1 MDEVQEEIEVLD
13 LDTVA
18 EEQDASVTGASEVEE
33 LRRKLEES
41 ETKNREM
48 FARLKKQ
55 QAKSQ
60 STQSATDEDWKG
72 KVDFVISQG
81 RELESDEVEE
91 VVAYAKGKGI
101 SYAEAMKSPV
111 ISTFLKEN
119 KAQKRVSSATPGSSK
134 SSFSS
139 NGKSWEQMNPS
150 ERSQNYQAFL
160 QSRLRK

>member
-72 KVDFVISQG
+72 KVDFALTEG
-81 RELESDEVEE
+81 KDLEGEEMEMVVE
-91 VVAYAKGKGI
+91 YAKIKKI
-101 SYAEAMKSPV
+101 SLIEAKKSPL
-111 ISTFLKEN
+111 ISALIKEN
-119 KAQKRVSSATPGSSK
+119 KAQRRVSSATPGSSK

-139 NGKSWEQMNPS
+139 NGKSWEQMDSS
-150 ERSQNYQAFL
+150 ERSQNYPAFL